1 MKTKCIAAQSASSR
15 WWRSELIE
23 TSIQARSRWP
33 LAVGTGRG
41 TPSRLDG
48 LASRSRG
55 RQNRSRRAPELL
67 KHNERSGARVEL
79 TYRRVT
85 TAYRF

>member
-1 MKTKCIAAQSASSR
+1 
-15 WWRSELIE
+15 
-23 TSIQARSRWP
+23 
-33 LAVGTGRG
+33 
-41 TPSRLDG
+41 
-48 LASRSRG
+48 
-55 RQNRSRRAPELL
+55 LL